1 MELKILEERKNPLL
15 KRTEYRFEVVH
26 GTAATPSRDSVRQEL
41 VKLTRVPKERLVV
54 ERMNAQFG
62 TARSEGLA
70 VGYDTKEALA
80 ATVRSH
86 ILIRNGLKEKPVKG
100 APTAA
105 SEPAP
110 AEAPKAEAPK
120 AAAPAAEKKE

>member
-1 MELKILEERKNPLL
+1 LELKILEERKNPLL

-86 ILIRNGLKEKPVKG
+86 ILIRNGLKEKPKPAAAG
-100 APTAA
+100 ESAP
-105 SEPAP
+105 EAP
-110 AEAPKAEAPK
+110 PPPKAEAP
-120 AAAPAAEKKE
+120 AAPAKTE